1 MIITLIESVQTLSG
15 TMGLAL
21 FFYVIFGILGITLW
35 SGDIHYRCYKTE
47 SPVDGEWELGGGGDA
62 ICSEAS
68 NPCPAGFFCRSR
80 FEALNPDGTPYKFND
95 ANLWKDTM
103 TEELFWGFNNFD
115 NIGFA
120 LLTIFQVTTMDG
132 WTVIMNI
139 YENAGS
145 PTFSW
150 IYYISCVVVCSFFIL
165 NLTIAQMMMKY
176 ALVSDL
182 SDVVDEFDK
191 ELYSIANKIFGPEH
205 KKLAEYII

>member
-1 MIITLIESVQTLSG
+1 
-15 TMGLAL
+15 
-21 FFYVIFGILGITLW
+21 
-35 SGDIHYRCYKTE
+35 
-47 SPVDGEWELGGGGDA
+47 
-62 ICSEAS
+62 
-68 NPCPAGFFCRSR
+68 
-80 FEALNPDGTPYKFND
+80 
-95 ANLWKDTM
+95 M

-132 WTVIMNI
+132 WTVLMNI

-150 IYYISCVVVCSFFIL
+150 FYYIGCVIICSFFIM

-176 ALVSDL
+176 ALVSDQ

-191 ELYSIANKIFGPEH
+191 ELY
-205 KKLAEYII
+205 